1 MKLQTNPSLP
11 QELQQQVLRLTDLLR
26 DAATQVNLLTEGRAA
41 AVYNAQTSTP
51 T

>member
-11 QELQQQVLRLTDLLR
+11 ADLQQQVLRLTDLLR
-26 DAATQVNLLTEGRAA
+26 NTATQVNLLTEGRAA
-41 AVYNAQTSTP
+41 AVYNAQTATP